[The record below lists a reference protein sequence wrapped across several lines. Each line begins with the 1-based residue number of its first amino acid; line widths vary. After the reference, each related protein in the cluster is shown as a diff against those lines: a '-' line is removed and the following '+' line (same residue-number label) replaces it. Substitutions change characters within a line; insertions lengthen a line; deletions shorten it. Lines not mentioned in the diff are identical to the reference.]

1 MNKSNP
7 LDFDSCSYAQLLE
20 LNNTLEKQIF
30 DGRVAIS
37 VFSNITV
44 NQLAEPL
51 QCRLRIAG
59 LDSAIHFGNHDNI
72 VQESFSEEQAQI
84 VIVFWEAFNFTNNL
98 SDRIAYW
105 NDEQLNDLET
115 RIKAEISIVL
125 TNLSSKSLIIFNSF
139 HTTTFNFPDQLKYK
153 SFIGDLNQYLYGFR
167 LPNTY
172 IIDVSEIFIEKG
184 IDQLVDN
191 KFFYSFLAPYK
202 IDFFKYYS
210 NKIAPV
216 ILANCGKRKKA
227 IIFDCDNTLWGGILG
242 EDGLD
247 NIKIS
252 KDTPEGKVFHDVQSM
267 ARQLSERGV
276 IVGLCSKN
284 NDYDVKEAF
293 ANHPHQVL
301 RQEHIAIAKCNWQDK
316 VTNLKEIARE
326 LNIGIDSII
335 FVDDSAFEINMVKEQ
350 LPEVEVIH
358 VPENIFDF
366 PPMFAKRLTPFFNL
380 SITKE
385 DKSKAQAYQEQ
396 SKREQIKASFEN
408 IDDYL
413 KALDIEIS
421 LKLNDEQSLA
431 RYSQLTQKTNQF
443 NLRTVRY
450 TEQDIRN
457 LLLSETHD
465 LFSISVRDK
474 FGESGITGLCILKY
488 DTHAAF
494 IDTFLLSCRII
505 GRKIEF
511 KMMNSIIEYLIQ
523 QNVQFLHAEYKRTA
537 KNELAQNFLENCG
550 FVAIGIS
557 DSVKRYNMELNRWE
571 KKDVPFIAL
580 ESSLTAVTND
590 QQQ

>member
-1 MNKSNP
+1 
-7 LDFDSCSYAQLLE
+7 
-20 LNNTLEKQIF
+20 
-30 DGRVAIS
+30 
-37 VFSNITV
+37 
-44 NQLAEPL
+44 
-51 QCRLRIAG
+51 
-59 LDSAIHFGNHDNI
+59 
-72 VQESFSEEQAQI
+72 
-84 VIVFWEAFNFTNNL
+84 
-98 SDRIAYW
+98 
-105 NDEQLNDLET
+105 
-115 RIKAEISIVL
+115 
-125 TNLSSKSLIIFNSF
+125 
-139 HTTTFNFPDQLKYK
+139 
-153 SFIGDLNQYLYGFR
+153 
-167 LPNTY
+167 
-172 IIDVSEIFIEKG
+172 
-184 IDQLVDN
+184 
-191 KFFYSFLAPYK
+191 
-202 IDFFKYYS
+202 
-210 NKIAPV
+210 
-216 ILANCGKRKKA
+216 
-227 IIFDCDNTLWGGILG
+227 
-242 EDGLD
+242 
-247 NIKIS
+247 
-252 KDTPEGKVFHDVQSM
+252 
-267 ARQLSERGV
+267 
-276 IVGLCSKN
+276 
-284 NDYDVKEAF
+284 
-293 ANHPHQVL
+293 
-301 RQEHIAIAKCNWQDK
+301 
-316 VTNLKEIARE
+316 
-326 LNIGIDSII
+326 
-335 FVDDSAFEINMVKEQ
+335 
-350 LPEVEVIH
+350 
-358 VPENIFDF
+358 
-366 PPMFAKRLTPFFNL
+366 MFAKRLTPFFNL

-488 DTHAAF
+488 DTHAAS